1 MDSWTWAWLA
11 AGAVLMASEV
21 ALPGLIA
28 VFLGLAAVTVAAGRW
43 FGLWGSPMGSLTAW
57 FVWSI
62 LYLAVLR
69 TLALRWLPGEST
81 VQPTDEDAAAYGQI
95 VDVVTAVNA
104 ANPEGRIRF
113 QGSSWPAISL
123 QGDIPAGRKARLLS
137 RDNLAW
143 VVEAVDELEATFE
156 QGSRAS

>member
-11 AGAVLMASEV
+11 GGAILMAAEV
-21 ALPGLIA
+21 AVPGLIV

-43 FGLWGSPMGSLTAW
+43 LGLWGSPMGSLTAW

-62 LYLAVLR
+62 LYLVVLR
-69 TLALRWLPGEST
+69 TLAVRWLPGEST
-81 VQPTDEDAAAYGQI
+81 VQPTDEDNAAYGQV
-95 VDVVTAVNA
+95 VDVVTAVNPQT
-104 ANPEGRIRF
+104 PEGRIRF

-123 QGDIPAGRKARLLS
+123 QGDIPAGQKARLLS

-143 VVEAVDELEATFE
+143 VVEPVNDMETEIERNKRT
-156 QGSRAS
+156 S